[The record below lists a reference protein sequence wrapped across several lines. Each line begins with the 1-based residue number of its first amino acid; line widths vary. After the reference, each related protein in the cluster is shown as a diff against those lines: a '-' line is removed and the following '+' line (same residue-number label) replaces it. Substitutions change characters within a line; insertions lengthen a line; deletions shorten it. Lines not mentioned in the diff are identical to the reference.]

1 MLELIKRREGS
12 LRAAQT
18 ERKTTEM
25 YLNRRPRGADDPR
38 VLALVD
44 RGLDSPHV
52 VGGRGVVVT
61 AITRS
66 PRSLNGMGA
75 NVERS
80 RNGVVLWIV
89 DLEVN

>member
-1 MLELIKRREGS
+1 MLELTKRREDS
-12 LRAAQT
+12 LKAAQT

-25 YLNRRPRGADDPR
+25 YLNRRPRGADDQR

-44 RGLDSPHV
+44 RDLDSPHV
-52 VGGRGVVVT
+52 VGGRGVVAT
-61 AITRS
+61 AKTRS
-66 PRSLNGMGA
+66 SRPLNGMGA